1 LGFNFC
7 ITSSLAD
14 ETIETK
20 VSTSKVFAIPA
31 PFSLVFNVF
40 LELII
45 GPYEYEDLVFNR
57 YIEI

>member
-1 LGFNFC
+1 
-7 ITSSLAD
+7 
-14 ETIETK
+14 
-20 VSTSKVFAIPA
+20 VVAIPA

-45 GPYEYEDLVFNR
+45 VPYEYEDLVFNR